1 MEYFFRHNPDQGFD
15 FNMGLVRLGLLFFLL
30 FIYKVRNKKQTLPI
44 LLSLSAFMQLVL
56 FFWYSKDPE
65 LFIKEGLPLYHC
77 RIAGL
82 MIPLA
87 YIIKKENIESY
98 FANLAIIGTLVAFAI
113 PDPSKF
119 AWPHITNITY
129 VVNHYLLIGSG
140 ILIGIKNKKSI
151 DMKNI
156 LIISLGMNAI
166 ISMVNLKLNT
176 NYGYLSQVPIP
187 GLENM
192 PKALIFFA
200 MTILISLVIY
210 AIEKSKY
217 KIEESQINIKLAKK
231 INK

>member
-15 FNMGLVRLGLLFFLL
+15 FNMTLVRLGLIFFVLFV
-30 FIYKVRNKKQTLPI
+30 YKIRNKKQALPI
-44 LLSLSAFMQLVL
+44 VLSLSAIMQLVL
-56 FFWYSKDPE
+56 FFWYSKNPD

-82 MIPLA
+82 MIPIA
-87 YIIKKENIESY
+87 YLIKKENIQSY

-129 VVNHYLLIGSG
+129 IANHYLLIGSG
-140 ILIGIKNKKSI
+140 LLIGIKNKKSI

-156 LIISLGMNAI
+156 FTISLGMNI
-166 ISMVNLKLNT
+166 LISMVNLKLNT
-176 NYGYLSQVPIP
+176 NYSYLSQVPIP
-187 GLENM
+187 GLENLA
-192 PKALIFFA
+192 KALIFFS

-210 AIEKSKY
+210 AIEKSKDIIG
-217 KIEESQINIKLAKK
+217 KR
-231 INK
+231 

>member
-1 MEYFFRHNPDQGFD
+1 MEYFFRHRPDQGFD
-15 FNMGLVRLGLLFFLL
+15 FNMGLVRLGLIFFLI

-44 LLSLSAFMQLVL
+44 LLSLSAIMQLVL
-56 FFWYSKDPE
+56 FFWYTKDPD

-82 MIPLA
+82 MIPIA
-87 YIIKKENIESY
+87 YLIKKENIESY

-129 VVNHYLLIGSG
+129 VANHYLLIGSG
-140 ILIGIKNKKSI
+140 LLIGIKNKKDLDI
-151 DMKNI
+151 KNI
-156 LIISLGMNAI
+156 LIISLGMNI
-166 ISMVNLKLNT
+166 LISMVNLKLNT

-187 GLENM
+187 GLENLAK
-192 PKALIFFA
+192 PLIFFA

-210 AIEKSKY
+210 AIEKTKN
-217 KIEESQINIKLAKK
+217 IIGESQINIKLSDI

>member
-1 MEYFFRHNPDQGFD
+1 MEYFFRHTPDQGFD
-15 FNMGLVRLGLLFFLL
+15 FNMGLVRLGLIFFLI

-44 LLSLSAFMQLVL
+44 LLSLSAIMQLVL
-56 FFWYSKDPE
+56 FFWYTKDPD

-82 MIPLA
+82 MIPIA
-87 YIIKKENIESY
+87 YLIKKENIESY

-129 VVNHYLLIGSG
+129 VANHYLLIGSG
-140 ILIGIKNKKSI
+140 LLIGIKNKKDLDI
-151 DMKNI
+151 KNI
-156 LIISLGMNAI
+156 FIISLGMNII

-187 GLENM
+187 GLENLG
-192 PKALIFFA
+192 KVLIFFA

-210 AIEKSKY
+210 AIEKSKNI
-217 KIEESQINIKLAKK
+217 IEESQINIKLADI

>member
-1 MEYFFRHNPDQGFD
+1 MEYFFRHKPDQGFD
-15 FNMGLVRLGLLFFLL
+15 FNMSLVRLGLIIFLIL
-30 FIYKVRNKKQTLPI
+30 VYKVRNKKQTLPI

-56 FFWYSKDPE
+56 FFWYTKDPE

-82 MIPLA
+82 MLPLS
-87 YIIKKENIESY
+87 YLIKKENIQSY

-129 VVNHYLLIGSG
+129 VANHYLLIGSG
-140 ILIGIKNKKSI
+140 LLIGIKNKKSI

-156 LIISLGMNAI
+156 FIISLGMNI
-166 ISMVNLKLNT
+166 LISMVNLKLNT
-176 NYGYLSQVPIP
+176 NYGYLSHVPIP
-187 GLENM
+187 GLENL
-192 PKALIFFA
+192 PKGLIFFA

-210 AIEKSKY
+210 AIEKTKN
-217 KIEESQINIKLAKK
+217 IIVESQINIKLAE
-231 INK
+231 IMNK

>member
-15 FNMGLVRLGLLFFLL
+15 FNMGLVRLGLIFFLL

-156 LIISLGMNAI
+156 LIISLGMNI
-166 ISMVNLKLNT
+166 LISMVNLKLNT

-187 GLENM
+187 GLENLAK
-192 PKALIFFA
+192 PLIFFA

>member
-1 MEYFFRHNPDQGFD
+1 MEYFFRHRPDQGFD
-15 FNMGLVRLGLLFFLL
+15 FNMGLVRLGLIFFLI

-44 LLSLSAFMQLVL
+44 LLSLSAIMQLVL
-56 FFWYSKDPE
+56 FFWYTKDPD

-82 MIPLA
+82 MIPIA
-87 YIIKKENIESY
+87 YLIKKENIESY

-129 VVNHYLLIGSG
+129 VANHYLLIGSG
-140 ILIGIKNKKSI
+140 LLIGIKNKKDLDI
-151 DMKNI
+151 KNI
-156 LIISLGMNAI
+156 LIISLGMNI
-166 ISMVNLKLNT
+166 LISMVNLKLNT

-187 GLENM
+187 GLENL
-192 PKALIFFA
+192 PKGLIFFA

-210 AIEKSKY
+210 AIEKSKN
-217 KIEESQINIKLAKK
+217 IIRESQINIKIADI